1 MFDLTGRR
9 LNPDDF
15 PQDEETDEEG
25 DQLVLLADVL
35 GFGNETMAG
44 EISDEDGDSDKV
56 GGGLSEVFLN
66 QATSKVS

>member
-35 GFGNETMAG
+35 GFGNEAG
-44 EISDEDGDSDKV
+44 ENSDEDGDSDNEV

-66 QATSKVS
+66 